1 MFEARISQ
9 CNFRSLFF
17 LLILLGILW
26 QSTLVHAV
34 VRDGQLD
41 SNLAVSPI
49 SIGGGGK
56 INSFVQLANGKIL
69 VVGGFSTVSAGNS
82 SGIARLNADGSFDA
96 TFNGR
101 ATGEVIAAFPLS
113 DGKIL
118 ISGSFSQYNNI
129 ARNRIA
135 RLNSDGSLD
144 ASFNLNFGTEYVQ
157 IVAVQADERI
167 IVNGTFTTVGG
178 VPRNRLARLNTDG
191 SLDSSFEVGS
201 GISSTGVQKG
211 LIQPDGKILLVGN
224 FTSYNGGLRNGI
236 VRINPDGSLDTS
248 FVPGIP
254 GSSNDIFDLSVT
266 GDGKIYVAGYI
277 ASSYTFFRLNLDGSL
292 DASFNTGRA
301 ETSSGRIFAIL
312 AQPDGK
318 VLVGGAFDGFF
329 INGTIK
335 ISYRLIRFNADGSVD
350 NTFTAQAGHSLSSG
364 DVRTLKLQP
373 DSKIL
378 VGGDFSYLN
387 GAIRGGIG
395 RLNLDGSLDNLF
407 VGFFG
412 SFTTINFF
420 HLSPDGKIY
429 VGGNF
434 NALGTSFKQFFA
446 RLNADGTVDNTFNL
460 DSRVDNVIYSAA
472 VQPDGKIILG
482 GYTGDDFSRT
492 PSKGVWRVNSDG
504 SLDTGFD
511 ARIPKLESVGT
522 IALEIDGK
530 ILIGGGFTAVNGVSR
545 TRIARLNTDG
555 SLDNSFNPVL
565 GAPGIFVNKIVVQP
579 DGNILVGGGFASVN
593 GSSIANVVR
602 LKSDGTVDT
611 TFNIRNGA
619 NGTVSSFLITATGK
633 IYVGG
638 NFTAIN
644 GVSRNSLVKLNSD
657 GTFDNSFKAVR
668 ISSGVNSIVQL
679 PNGKILIGGS
689 VSTLIDA
696 APRERIIRLLED
708 GSVDYSFDVGRIT
721 RNGSPGAVFQ
731 LALQTDGK
739 ILAAGSFDTVN
750 GSSRLGLARLIT
762 FARPTPANLDYE
774 GDGKSDLTVFRPSN
788 GVWYRRNSYFDQFRA
803 VRFGIGTDKIVPAD
817 FDGDFRTDIA
827 VFRPSE
833 GTWYIQNSSDNS
845 FSAIQFGVSEDIP
858 VARDFDGD
866 GKADIAVFRPST
878 GIWYLLQSRNGF
890 SAVQFGISGDLPVA
904 ADYDGDG
911 KTDIAV
917 FRPSNGVWYSIN
929 SSNDGF
935 SAVQFGLNSD
945 IPVQGDFDGDFKTD
959 RAVFRPSNGTW
970 YLLQSSQG
978 FKAVQFG
985 LNDDKPVTADYDG
998 DEKSDIAVYRAGI
1011 WYILSSSTNAFSA
1024 INFGLPSDIALVSL
1038 PN

>member
-1 MFEARISQ
+1 MFEIQISRY
-9 CNFRSLFF
+9 NFRFFFVF

-26 QSTLVHAV
+26 QSTLVRAI
-34 VRDGQLD
+34 VRNGQLD
-41 SNLAVSPI
+41 SNLVVNPI
-49 SIGGGGK
+49 LIGGTGK
-56 INSFVQLANGKIL
+56 INSFVQLTNGKIL
-69 VVGGFSTVSAGNS
+69 VVGEFSTVSAGS
-82 SGIARLNADGSFDA
+82 ASGIARLNADGSFDA
-96 TFNGR
+96 NFSGR
-101 ATGEVIAAFPLS
+101 ANGEVIAAFPLS

-129 ARNRIA
+129 TRNRIA

-144 ASFNLNFGTEYVQ
+144 ASFNLSFGTEYVQ
-157 IVAVQADERI
+157 VVAVQPDGKI

-178 VPRNRLARLNTDG
+178 VPRNQLARLNTDG
-191 SLDSSFEVGS
+191 SLDLSFEVGS
-201 GISSTGVQKG
+201 GISSAGVQKG
-211 LIQPDGKILLVGN
+211 LTQPDGKILMVGT
-224 FTSYNGGLRNGI
+224 FTSYNGGARNGI
-236 VRINPDGSLDTS
+236 VRINMDGSLDTS

-254 GSSNDIFDLSVT
+254 GSSNQIVDLSLTV
-266 GDGKIYVAGYI
+266 DGKIYVAGYI
-277 ASSYTFFRLNLDGSL
+277 ASSYTLFRLNLDGSL

-301 ETSSGRIFAIL
+301 QTSSGSISSIL

-318 VLVGGAFDGFF
+318 VLVGGAFDAFF
-329 INGTIK
+329 INGTLK
-335 ISYRLIRFNADGSVD
+335 ISYRLIRFNADGSLD
-350 NTFTAQAGHSLSSG
+350 NTFTTQAGNG
-364 DVRTLKLQP
+364 DVRTLRLQT
-373 DSKIL
+373 DGKIL
-378 VGGDFSYLN
+378 VGGNFSYLN
-387 GAIRGGIG
+387 GASRGGIG
-395 RLNLDGSLDNLF
+395 RLNLDGSLDNSF

-420 HLSPDGKIY
+420 HLLPDGKIY

-434 NALGTSFKQFFA
+434 TALGTSFRQFFA

-472 VQPDGKIILG
+472 VQPDGKVVLG

-504 SLDTGFD
+504 SLDTSFD

-522 IALEIDGK
+522 IALETDGK

-545 TRIARLNTDG
+545 TRIARLNPDG
-555 SLDNSFNPVL
+555 SLDNSFIPVL
-565 GAPGIFVNKIVVQP
+565 GAPGVFVNKIVVQP

-593 GSSIANVVR
+593 GSLIANVVR
-602 LKSDGTVDT
+602 LKPDGNVDT
-611 TFNIRNGA
+611 TFRIGNGA
-619 NGTVSSFLITATGK
+619 NGTVSSFLITPTGK
-633 IYVGG
+633 IFVGG
-638 NFTAIN
+638 NFSGFN
-644 GVSRNSLVKLNSD
+644 GVSRSSLVKLNFD
-657 GTFDNSFKAVR
+657 GTFDNSFKTVR
-668 ISSGVNSIVQL
+668 ISSGVNSIIQL

-689 VSTLIDA
+689 VSTFIDA

-708 GSVDYSFDVGRIT
+708 GSVDYSFDVGKIT
-721 RNGSPGAVFQ
+721 RNSSTGSVFQ

-750 GSSRLGLARLIT
+750 GISRWGLARLVT
-762 FARPTPANLDYE
+762 FARPTPANFDYE

-788 GVWYRRNSYFDQFRA
+788 GVWYRRNSYFNQFRA
-803 VRFGIGTDKIVPAD
+803 VKFGIGTDKIVPAD
-817 FDGDFRTDIA
+817 YDGDFRTDIA

-833 GTWYIQNSSDNS
+833 GNWYIQNSSDNS
-845 FSAIQFGVSEDIP
+845 FNAIQFGVSEDIP
-858 VARDFDGD
+858 VARDFDVD
-866 GKADIAVFRPST
+866 GKADIAVFRPSS
-878 GIWYLLQSRNGF
+878 GVWYLLQSRDGF
-890 SAVQFGISGDLPVA
+890 SAVQFGSSGDLPVA

-929 SSNDGF
+929 SSNGGF
-935 SAVQFGLNSD
+935 SAVQFGLSGD
-945 IPVQGDFDGDFKTD
+945 VPVQGDFDGDFKTD

-985 LNDDKPVTADYDG
+985 QNGDKPVTADYDG

-1024 INFGLPSDIALVSL
+1024 TNFGLPNDIALVSL